1 MHNSHACTNVVHM
14 KNNESREAEVPL
26 TASEASAKMGVDR
39 STLTRWV
46 AAGQISPL
54 KKLPGVRG
62 AMLFSPSDIER
73 ISKDR
78 GMSWEA

>member
-14 KNNESREAEVPL
+14 KNNESREAGVPL
-26 TASEASAKMGVDR
+26 TASEASDKMGVDR

-46 AAGQISPL
+46 AAGLISPL

-62 AMLFSPSDIER
+62 AMLFSPQDIQR
-73 ISKDR
+73 LIDKRDN
-78 GMSWEA
+78 AA